1 MKKRIWMVI
10 MTMILSIGL
19 VACGGSGG
27 SGGSVKGTT
36 FDNTLFEVFVPD
48 GWKAFHG
55 VDIFDDYEE
64 GYDPH
69 VVNIGKGVKD
79 ESEIFSKPMVNI
91 SYSGEDFPLMI
102 PTKDIYDEGKD
113 IKDIETGEYTWKG
126 FTAESLGYPIAVLYT
141 EFDDKEIVVNITLE
155 NGDSKIS
162 LEDADVLAI
171 LEGINPKD

>member
-36 FDNTLFEVFVPD
+36 FDNTLFDVFVPD
-48 GWKAFHG
+48 GWMAFHG

>member
-1 MKKRIWMVI
+1 MVI